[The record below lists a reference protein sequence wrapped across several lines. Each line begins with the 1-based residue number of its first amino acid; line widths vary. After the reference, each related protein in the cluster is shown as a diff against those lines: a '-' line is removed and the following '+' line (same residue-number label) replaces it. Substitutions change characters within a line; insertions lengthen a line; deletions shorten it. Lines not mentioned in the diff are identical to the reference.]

1 MIDIKATYLRLL
13 STADLNNPQHL
24 SILQDFRYLYKNQLE
39 AAAPALLINGHQPI
53 AQSATK
59 PADPNK
65 NNAYHQV
72 RRGRQPKYTYASV
85 IDAVKKTKTLKDA
98 GKLLNLKDPNYIY
111 ELARKYNIPTSRNAQ
126 LKLPIS

>member
-24 SILQDFRYLYKNQLE
+24 SILQDVRYLYKNQLE
-39 AAAPALLINGHQPI
+39 AAPALLINGQQPI
-53 AQSATK
+53 IQSAPK
-59 PADPNK
+59 PAEPRK
-65 NNAYHQV
+65 SYVSQQV
-72 RRGRQPKYTYASV
+72 RRGRQPKYTYAAV

-98 GKLLNLKDPNYIY
+98 GVLLNLKDPNYIY
-111 ELARKYNIPTSRNAQ
+111 ELARRYNIPTSRNAQ